1 MTLLYV
7 LVSHFCSRD
16 LMVSSKKMNLYLTC
30 ARILA
35 REAHSE
41 SVRAYLTW
49 IWQKLG
55 DVISWV
61 RVSNV
66 GMVGGRMCTP
76 KNPMI
81 GHLWLSQLMWDSVL
95 IHTVLERY
103 SSKLSQ
109 VFLPTLVNPSTLRA
123 FYTEISSE
131 SVMQPDLYVCLQF
144 IVRIVCVL
152 DWALSDF
159 PVICINGLVFP
170 CKSVYFQTRFISIL
184 THSHRCLLQIELG
197 D

>member
-16 LMVSSKKMNLYLTC
+16 LMVSSKKMDLYLTC
-30 ARILA
+30 ARTLA
-35 REAHSE
+35 GEAHSA
-41 SVRAYLTW
+41 SIRAYLTW
-49 IWQKLG
+49 IWQKLR

-66 GMVGGRMCTP
+66 GMVGGRICTP

-81 GHLWLSQLMWDSVL
+81 GHLWLSQLIWDSVL

-109 VFLPTLVNPSTLRA
+109 VFLARKICS
-123 FYTEISSE
+123 
-131 SVMQPDLYVCLQF
+131 LYV
-144 IVRIVCVL
+144 
-152 DWALSDF
+152 
-159 PVICINGLVFP
+159 
-170 CKSVYFQTRFISIL
+170 
-184 THSHRCLLQIELG
+184 LLQILVFTWFNRRGPGFFRVGCLEHAQLQPSISIQHV
-197 D
+197 

>member
-16 LMVSSKKMNLYLTC
+16 LMVSSKKMDLYLTC

-35 REAHSE
+35 GEAHSE
-41 SVRAYLTW
+41 SIRAYLKW

-66 GMVGGRMCTP
+66 GMVGGCMCTP

-81 GHLWLSQLMWDSVL
+81 GHLWLSQLMWNSVL

-109 VFLPTLVNPSTLRA
+109 VFLARKICS
-123 FYTEISSE
+123 
-131 SVMQPDLYVCLQF
+131 LYV
-144 IVRIVCVL
+144 
-152 DWALSDF
+152 
-159 PVICINGLVFP
+159 
-170 CKSVYFQTRFISIL
+170 
-184 THSHRCLLQIELG
+184 LLQILVFTWFNRRGPGFFWVGCLEHAQLQPSISIQHI
-197 D
+197 